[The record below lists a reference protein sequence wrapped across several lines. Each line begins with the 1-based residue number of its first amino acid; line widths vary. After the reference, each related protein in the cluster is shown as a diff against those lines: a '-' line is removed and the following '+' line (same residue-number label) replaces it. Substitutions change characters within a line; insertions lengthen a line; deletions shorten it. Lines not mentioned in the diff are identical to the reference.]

1 MSNFKNYLFAFL
13 TIGFIAIAIS
23 AYFESQPEQKNKR
36 IYTEIKK
43 YSPYY
48 IDKRFGGLQILSK
61 ADKNFKEK
69 PSNMEIFRQ
78 LDILEKNWGKNHLKV
93 KNSQL
98 HILDDKNVSIATIP
112 LQNQEE
118 LYFIQQFY
126 GIQQ

>member
-1 MSNFKNYLFAFL
+1 MSNFKSYLFAFL
-13 TIGFIAIAIS
+13 AIGFIAIAIS

-36 IYTEIKK
+36 IYKEIKK

-61 ADKNFKEK
+61 TDKDFKEK

-78 LDILEKNWGKNHLKV
+78 LDALEKKWGKSHLKIE
-93 KNSQL
+93 NSQL
-98 HILDDKNVSIATIP
+98 HILDDKNVSIAAIL

-118 LYFIQQFY
+118 LRFIQQFY